1 MSQDR
6 VLALQGVHN
15 FRDYGGYPVAGGGRL
30 RRGLLWRSGQH
41 NGATDSDL
49 ERIAALNLASVF
61 DLRSSKERDLHPC
74 RRPEGFA
81 AAVHIGEDPVRRAK
95 AEHAAPHVA
104 AARATDGAA
113 PSAPRMRDAASTRE
127 NMRSIYG
134 AIAFRAELVG
144 MMRRMIAEL
153 AEGKGSSLVNCMAG
167 KDRTG
172 MAVVAVHL
180 ATGVHR
186 DDIVEDYLL
195 TNTAGDVEA
204 RIAAGMATITEV
216 SGQLDPEVLRV
227 LMGVEP
233 EYVESIFRMMEERHG
248 STDGY
253 LREMLGVDEAMRER
267 LRAALVE
274 V

>member
-6 VLALQGVHN
+6 VLALEGVHN

-41 NGATDSDL
+41 HGATDSDL
-49 ERIAALNLASVF
+49 ERIAALDLASVF
-61 DLRSSKERDLHPC
+61 DLRSSKERNLHPC
-74 RRPEGFA
+74 RRPVGFVA
-81 AAVHIGEDPVRRAK
+81 AIHIGEDPVRRAK

-104 AARATDGAA
+104 AAQGSNGAA
-113 PSAPRMRDAASTRE
+113 PAASRMRDAASTRE

-134 AIAFRAELVG
+134 AIAFRAELVA
-144 MMRRMIAEL
+144 MMRHMIAEL
-153 AEGKGSSLVNCMAG
+153 AEGKGASLVNCMAG

-172 MAVVAVHL
+172 MAVLAVHL

-186 DDIVEDYLL
+186 DDIVADYML

-216 SGQLDPEVLRV
+216 SGQLDPEVMRV

-248 STDGY
+248 STDAY
-253 LREMLGVDEAMRER
+253 LRDMLGVDEAMRER
-267 LRAALVE
+267 LRTALVE